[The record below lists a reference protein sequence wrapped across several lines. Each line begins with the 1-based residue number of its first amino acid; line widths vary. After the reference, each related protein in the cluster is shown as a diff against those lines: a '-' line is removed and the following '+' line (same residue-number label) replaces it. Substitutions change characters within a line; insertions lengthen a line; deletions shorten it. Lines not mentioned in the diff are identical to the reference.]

1 MHLALFPYLR
11 GMRIRYAILTFL
23 LLVSTGKS
31 QTVEQARADLAVLC
45 SDSLAGR
52 GYQHNGHGRAA
63 HYLSER
69 FRDLGLEPW
78 SPATGSSRPTWFQ
91 GFSFKINL
99 VDSARLTLNHK
110 ALTVGKDFIVHP
122 ASGSLHQDISCKN
135 LDYGMGEDWEGEKIE
150 GKGVLMKLGFPPHY
164 DQDSRNREMF
174 QSQTELDFK
183 LEMAALY
190 KPAALFLVKDKLTAS
205 LASRRLDL
213 PVIEVLRSAVPKKVN
228 NASLQVATAIRE
240 VSAFNVMGVIPGQ
253 LYPDSFIIVS
263 AHYDHLGTQ
272 GDAVFRGANDNA
284 SGVAFMLALAGELQK
299 AENAPAYSIV
309 FIGFGAEEAG
319 LKGSRYFVRQLDSTL
334 LPRIRF
340 VLNFDLMGN
349 GDQGICLV
357 AGTDFPR
364 LAGQVQQNM
373 PASVPVELRANAP
386 NSDHYPF
393 IQAGVPAL
401 FTYTKGGPPWYH
413 DVMDVP
419 TAVSF
424 PRWEELK
431 QAYLKVLL
439 NCPGCERP

>member
-1 MHLALFPYLR
+1 
-11 GMRIRYAILTFL
+11 MRIRYAILTYL
-23 LLVSTGKS
+23 LFVSTVQS
-31 QTVEQARADLAVLC
+31 QTLEQARADLTFLC

-52 GYQHNGHGRAA
+52 GYQQNGHGRAA

-69 FRDLGLEPW
+69 FRDLGLQPW
-78 SPATGSSRPTWFQ
+78 SPANTPSRPTWFQ
-91 GFSFKINL
+91 GFSIKLNL
-99 VDSARLTLNHK
+99 VDSARLILNKK
-110 ALTVGKDFIVHP
+110 ALTIGKDFIVHP
-122 ASGSLHQDISCKN
+122 ASGSFDQDVSCKN
-135 LDYGMGEDWEGEKIE
+135 LDYGMGEDWEGEKTK
-150 GKGVLMKLGFPPHY
+150 GKGVFVKLGFPPHY

-183 LEMAALY
+183 LEMTALY
-190 KPAALFLVKDKLTAS
+190 QPAALFLVKDKLTAS
-205 LASRRLDL
+205 LSTRRLDL
-213 PVIEVLRSAVPKKVN
+213 PVIEIQRAAVPKKLN
-228 NASLQVATAIRE
+228 KASLHVTTGIRE
-240 VSAFNVMGVIPGQ
+240 VSAFNVLGVIPGQ

-272 GDAVFRGANDNA
+272 GAAVFRGANDNA

-299 AENAPAYSIV
+299 TENAPPYSIL

-319 LKGSRYFVRQLDSTL
+319 LKGSRYFVRLLDSTL
-334 LPRIRF
+334 LPRLRF

-357 AGTDFPR
+357 AGKDFPT
-364 LAGQVQQNM
+364 LAGQVQQHL

-419 TAVSF
+419 EAVTF
-424 PRWEELK
+424 PRWDELK

-439 NCPGCERP
+439 NCPGCEKR